1 MKINIDYPPT
11 VTGVASTD
19 IAALRAWCVMLLDEL
34 NLSVGAIG
42 SGTVLSDSEK
52 VVNWK

>member
-11 VTGVASTD
+11 VTGAANTD
-19 IAALRAWCVMLLDEL
+19 IAALRAWCVMLLEEL
-34 NLSVGAIG
+34 NLSMGSISSGAA
-42 SGTVLSDSEK
+42 LSASEK